1 MPILLLILNVSLA
14 EIRVDALLDTTVKL
28 VSLYPEIEGND
39 SIEALIFRLTNR
51 ERNIRGLKNLKFDDR
66 LRIAARQHSNDML
79 KKRYLSHTSSMEIS
93 KTPLQRI
100 YNSGL
105 PVLGVGENV
114 AENIGDAV
122 PFLLKSN
129 PDSLVKLVMKK
140 WMESPAHRK
149 NILNPEFSHMGIGS
163 VAEGRMHKITQ
174 NFANESAF
182 EIDSVLAKVELNKYL
197 LFFYMSSKISDIR
210 IFNDG
215 EPLVEDSVY
224 IYSGLIGIPLKRDSS
239 LHKVELCLKEKQFYR
254 CGVRLFIHTGSPVET
269 IFQPSSSRYK

>member
-39 SIEALIFRLTNR
+39 TIETLIFKLTNE
-51 ERNIRGLKNLKFDDR
+51 ERNIRGLKSLELDDR
-66 LRIAARQHSNDML
+66 LKIAARQHSDDML
-79 KKRYLSHTSSMEIS
+79 KRRYLSHTSSMEIS

-122 PFLLKSN
+122 PFLLNNS
-129 PDSLVKLVMKK
+129 PDSLVKLIMKE

-149 NILNPEFSHMGIGS
+149 NILNPDFSHMGVGS
-163 VAEGRMHKITQ
+163 VAEGRMHKVTQ
-174 NFANESAF
+174 NFANESDF
-182 EIDSVLAKVELNKYL
+182 EIDSVLAKVELDKYL
-197 LFFYMSSKISDIR
+197 LFFYMSSLISDIR
-210 IFNDG
+210 VFNDG
-215 EPLVEDSVY
+215 EPLEEDSVY
-224 IYSGLIGIPLKRDSS
+224 IYSGLIGIPLKRESS
-239 LHKVELCLKEKQFYR
+239 LHKVELCQKEGQFYR
-254 CGVRLFIHTGSPVET
+254 CAVKLFVHTGPPIET
-269 IFQPSSSRYK
+269 IFQPFSSRYK